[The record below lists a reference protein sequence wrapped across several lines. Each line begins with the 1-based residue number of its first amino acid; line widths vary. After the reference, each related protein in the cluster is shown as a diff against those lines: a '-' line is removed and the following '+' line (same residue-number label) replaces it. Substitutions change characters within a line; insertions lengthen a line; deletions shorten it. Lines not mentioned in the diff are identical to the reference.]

1 MKTGK
6 RHLSLIGHS
15 AEISAGKFN
24 YDGSIVVSGSMDG
37 TMRLWEAE
45 SGTPLGKWFEKL
57 TEYFNVPKITILDR
71 LKAIFR
77 QFEDEVLDVAFSLNS
92 QYVAGCSADGESK
105 IFHVASK
112 REIGDME
119 GHLDAEISKIQ
130 FSPNGN
136 RVITTSADKTL
147 KWVSLKT

>member
-1 MKTGK
+1 MIKKMTAVQK
-6 RHLSLIGHS
+6 
-15 AEISAGKFN
+15 
-24 YDGSIVVSGSMDG
+24 
-37 TMRLWEAE
+37 
-45 SGTPLGKWFEKL
+45 
-57 TEYFNVPKITILDR
+57 YFKNHIFFID

-77 QFEDEVLDVAFSLNS
+77 QFEDEVLDVALSLNG

-147 KWVSLKT
+147 K

>member
-1 MKTGK
+1 M
-6 RHLSLIGHS
+6 
-15 AEISAGKFN
+15 
-24 YDGSIVVSGSMDG
+24 
-37 TMRLWEAE
+37 
-45 SGTPLGKWFEKL
+45 
-57 TEYFNVPKITILDR
+57 
-71 LKAIFR
+71 
-77 QFEDEVLDVAFSLNS
+77 AFSLNS

-147 KWVSLKT
+147 K

>member
-1 MKTGK
+1 
-6 RHLSLIGHS
+6 
-15 AEISAGKFN
+15 
-24 YDGSIVVSGSMDG
+24 MDG

-45 SGTPLGKWFEKL
+45 SGTPLGKWFENWSSKIFQ
-57 TEYFNVPKITILDR
+57 YFKNHFFYR

-147 KWVSLKT
+147 KWVSWFFNI

>member
-45 SGTPLGKWFEKL
+45 SGTPLGKCKKKMTEVP
-57 TEYFNVPKITILDR
+57 EYFKNHNFFYR
-71 LKAIFR
+71 
-77 QFEDEVLDVAFSLNS
+77 FESN
-92 QYVAGCSADGESK
+92 
-105 IFHVASK
+105 
-112 REIGDME
+112 
-119 GHLDAEISKIQ
+119 
-130 FSPNGN
+130 FSPV
-136 RVITTSADKTL
+136 RR
-147 KWVSLKT
+147 